1 MICVCIGRGRHR
13 HTIAEHRHLVEQ
25 GARLV
30 ELRLDYIRGDVNI
43 RRLLNDRPCPVI
55 ATCRREKDGGKF
67 VGSEDERK
75 LILRAAIAEGVD
87 YVDLEED
94 VAAEIP
100 RFGATQRIISMHNFR
115 QTPDDLEKIHARL
128 AALDADIVKLST
140 LANHPHDNTRMMQLV
155 ENSDIPTVAHCMGD
169 MGILSRI
176 LAGRCGAPF
185 TYATFHHERA
195 LAPGQLTFSEM
206 SEVYH
211 YEKINRDTQVFGVIA
226 DPVGHS
232 YSPLVHNAA
241 FQHQGINAVYV
252 PIRVPREDIDSFLD
266 DVPSLGI
273 RGLSV
278 TIPHKETV
286 LGRLTKIDASV
297 KAIGAANTIL
307 FEGEHLI
314 GYNTDF
320 RAAMVSLERAMNV
333 NRDSNEPLQGK
344 TALVLG
350 AGGAAKAV
358 IYGLKQRGADVLI
371 ANRSRHRAESLATA
385 FDAKVVDWVGRHQTH
400 ADILVNCTPVGM
412 HPDVDAT
419 PFDRHHLRPNMV
431 VFDTV
436 YNPENTLL
444 LKEAKAQSC
453 TRVTGVE
460 MFIRQ
465 AGLQYKLF
473 TGNEPPLDQMRDI
486 LKRAIGPAKY

>member
-1 MICVCIGRGRHR
+1 M
-13 HTIAEHRHLVEQ
+13 IAEHRHLVEQ
-25 GARLV
+25 GAQLV

-43 RRLLNDRPCPVI
+43 RRLLTDRPCPVI

-67 VGSEDERK
+67 TGTEDERK
-75 LILRAAIAEGVD
+75 LILRTAVAEGAD
-87 YVDLEED
+87 YVDLED
-94 VAAEIP
+94 DIADQIP
-100 RFGATQRIISMHNFR
+100 RFGPTKRIISLHNFR
-115 QTPDDLEKIHARL
+115 QTPDDLNQIHKRL
-128 AALDADIVKLST
+128 CSLDADVVKLAM
-140 LANHPHDNTRMMQLV
+140 LANRPHDNVRMLQLI
-155 ENSDIPTVAHCMGD
+155 EKSETPTVGLCMGD
-169 MGILSRI
+169 MGIISRI

-195 LAPGQLTFSEM
+195 LAPGQLSYADM

-211 YEKINRDTQVFGVIA
+211 YEQINSATKVFGVIA
-226 DPVGHS
+226 DPVGHT

-241 FQHQGINAVYV
+241 FQTQGINAVYV
-252 PIRVPREDIDSFLD
+252 PIRVPREDIDQFLD
-266 DVPSLGI
+266 DAPALGI

-278 TIPHKETV
+278 TIPHKEAV
-286 LGRLTKIDASV
+286 LRRLTKIDSSV
-297 KAIGAANTIL
+297 KSIGAANTVL
-307 FEGEHLI
+307 FDGNDLV
-314 GYNTDF
+314 GYNTDY
-320 RAAMVSLERAMNV
+320 RAAMISLERTIGV
-333 NRDSNEPLQGK
+333 ERDTNTPLEGK

-350 AGGAAKAV
+350 AGGAAMAIV
-358 IYGLKQRGADVLI
+358 YGLKQRGATVLI
-371 ANRSRHRAESLATA
+371 SNRTRERAERLAKK
-385 FDAKVVDWVGRHQTH
+385 FDCKVVDWVGRHVAH

-412 HPDVDAT
+412 HPDVDDT
-419 PFDRHHLRPNMV
+419 PFDRHHLRPAMV

-453 TRVTGVE
+453 TRITGVE

-473 TGNEPPLDQMRDI
+473 TGNDPPLDEMRDV

>member
-25 GARLV
+25 GAELV
-30 ELRLDYIRGDVNI
+30 ELRLDYIRGDVNMK
-43 RRLLNDRPCPVI
+43 RLLADRPCPVI

-67 VGSEDERK
+67 TGTETERK
-75 LILRAAIAEGVD
+75 LILRTAVAEGCD

-100 RFGATQRIISMHNFR
+100 RFGATKRIVSMHNFR
-115 QTPDDLEKIHARL
+115 QTPADLEKIHARL
-128 AALDADIVKLST
+128 CDLDADIVKLST
-140 LANHPHDNTRMMQLV
+140 LANHPHDNLRMLQLI
-155 ENSDIPTVAHCMGD
+155 ERSETPTVAHCMGD
-169 MGILSRI
+169 MGMISRI
-176 LAGRCGAPF
+176 LAGRFGSPF

-195 LAPGQLTFSEM
+195 LAPGQLSYADMTQI
-206 SEVYH
+206 YH
-211 YEKINRDTQVFGVIA
+211 YDRINAQTQVFGVIA

-241 FQHQGINAVYV
+241 FQQQGINAVYV

-266 DVPSLGI
+266 DAPALGI

-297 KAIGAANTIL
+297 KSIGAANTIL
-307 FEGEHLI
+307 FNGDDMV
-314 GYNTDF
+314 GYNTDY
-320 RAAMVSLERAMNV
+320 RAAMISLERALDV
-333 NRDSNEPLQGK
+333 DRESSEPLQGK

-350 AGGAAKAV
+350 AGGAAKAIV
-358 IYGLKQRGADVLI
+358 YGLKQRGAEVLI
-371 ANRSRHRAESLATA
+371 TNRTRERAQQIADN
-385 FDAKVVDWVGRHQTH
+385 FGAKVVDWVGRHVKP
-400 ADILVNCTPVGM
+400 ADILVNCTPIGM
-412 HPDVDAT
+412 HPDVDET
-419 PFDRHHLRPNMV
+419 PYDRHHLRPNMT

-444 LKEAKAQSC
+444 LKEAKSQSC
-453 TRVTGVE
+453 TR
-460 MFIRQ
+460 
-465 AGLQYKLF
+465 
-473 TGNEPPLDQMRDI
+473 
-486 LKRAIGPAKY
+486 

>member
-13 HTIAEHRHLVEQ
+13 HMIAEHRHLVEQ
-25 GARLV
+25 GAQLV
-30 ELRLDYIRGDVNI
+30 ELRLDYIRGDVNMK
-43 RRLLNDRPCPVI
+43 RLLADRPCPVI

-67 VGSEDERK
+67 TGSETERK
-75 LILRAAIAEGVD
+75 LILRTAVAEGAD
-87 YVDLEED
+87 YIDLEED

-100 RFGATQRIISMHNFR
+100 RFGATQRIVSMHNFR
-115 QTPDDLEKIHARL
+115 QTPADLDKIHARL
-128 AALDADIVKLST
+128 SELDADIVKLST
-140 LANHPHDNTRMMQLV
+140 LANHPHDSLRMLQLIS
-155 ENSDIPTVAHCMGD
+155 NSETPTVAHCMGD
-169 MGILSRI
+169 MGMISRI
-176 LAGRCGAPF
+176 LAGRFGAPF

-195 LAPGQLTFSEM
+195 LAPGQLSFAEM
-206 SEVYH
+206 TEVYH
-211 YEKINRDTQVFGVIA
+211 YDKINADTKVFGVIA

-241 FQHQGINAVYV
+241 FQQQDINAVYV

-266 DVPSLGI
+266 DAPALGI
-273 RGLSV
+273 QGLSV
-278 TIPHKETV
+278 TIPHKESV
-286 LGRLTKIDASV
+286 LGRLTKVDASV

-307 FEGEHLI
+307 FDGDDLV

-320 RAAMVSLERAMNV
+320 RAAMISLERAIEV
-333 NRDSNEPLQGK
+333 ERESKEPLKGK
-344 TALVLG
+344 SALVLG
-350 AGGAAKAV
+350 AGGAAKA
-358 IYGLKQRGADVLI
+358 IAYGLSQRGADVMI
-371 ANRSRHRAESLATA
+371 SNRSRERAEQLAAA
-385 FDAKVVDWVGRHQTH
+385 FDAKVIDWVGRHVVS

-412 HPDVDAT
+412 HPDVDDT
-419 PFDRHHLRPNMV
+419 PFDRHHLKPNMV

-453 TRVTGVE
+453 ARVTGVE

-473 TGNEPPLDQMRDI
+473 TGNEPPLDEMRDV